1 MLKKIYFYT
10 VNQSL
15 FDTNKQK
22 QSSRGVL
29 LKGVL
34 RNLTKFTGKQLYQR
48 LFFNKVAD
56 LRPATLLKKR
66 LWHRCFPMSFA
77 NFLRTPFLQNTS
89 GWLLLYILYK
99 CLHYIS
105 TLTHF
110 YTTWKYHKTSGFF
123 DIFRE
128 QRNRT
133 LLKNELKYMRSFV
146 WLGTIC
152 TIWKLSNFNYHS
164 SMGVFYVF

>member
-15 FDTNKQK
+15 FDTNKKK

-66 LWHRCFPMSFA
+66 LWHRCFPVNFVK
-77 NFLRTPFLQNTS
+77 FLRTPLFTEHLW
-89 GWLLLYILYK
+89 WLLLNKSKLILEATIIYI
-99 CLHYIS
+99 
-105 TLTHF
+105 
-110 YTTWKYHKTSGFF
+110 
-123 DIFRE
+123 
-128 QRNRT
+128 
-133 LLKNELKYMRSFV
+133 KNTKRLSRSLF
-146 WLGTIC
+146 GED
-152 TIWKLSNFNYHS
+152 S
-164 SMGVFYVF
+164 

>member
-48 LFFNKVAD
+48 LFFKKVAD

-66 LWHRCFPMSFA
+66 LWHRCFPVNFVK
-77 NFLRTPFLQNTS
+77 FLRTPLFTEHLW
-89 GWLLLYILYK
+89 WLLLNKSKLILEATIIYI
-99 CLHYIS
+99 
-105 TLTHF
+105 
-110 YTTWKYHKTSGFF
+110 
-123 DIFRE
+123 
-128 QRNRT
+128 
-133 LLKNELKYMRSFV
+133 KNTKRLSRSLF
-146 WLGTIC
+146 GED
-152 TIWKLSNFNYHS
+152 S
-164 SMGVFYVF
+164 

>member
-34 RNLTKFTGKQLYQR
+34 RNLTKFTGKQLYQS
-48 LFFNKVAD
+48 LFFNKVAN

-66 LWHRCFPMSFA
+66 LWHRYFPVNFVK
-77 NFLRTPFLQNTS
+77 FLRTPLFTEHLW
-89 GWLLLYILYK
+89 WLLLNKSKLILEATIIYI
-99 CLHYIS
+99 
-105 TLTHF
+105 
-110 YTTWKYHKTSGFF
+110 
-123 DIFRE
+123 
-128 QRNRT
+128 
-133 LLKNELKYMRSFV
+133 KNTKRLSRSLF
-146 WLGTIC
+146 GED
-152 TIWKLSNFNYHS
+152 S
-164 SMGVFYVF
+164 

>member
-66 LWHRCFPMSFA
+66 LWHRCFPVNFVK
-77 NFLRTPFLQNTS
+77 FLRTPLFTEHLW
-89 GWLLLYILYK
+89 WLLLNKSKLILEATIIYI
-99 CLHYIS
+99 
-105 TLTHF
+105 
-110 YTTWKYHKTSGFF
+110 
-123 DIFRE
+123 
-128 QRNRT
+128 
-133 LLKNELKYMRSFV
+133 KNTKR
-146 WLGTIC
+146 
-152 TIWKLSNFNYHS
+152 LSKSLFGEDS
-164 SMGVFYVF
+164 

>member
-66 LWHRCFPMSFA
+66 LWHRCFPVNFVK
-77 NFLRTPFLQNTS
+77 FLRTPLFTEHLW
-89 GWLLLYILYK
+89 WLLLNKSKLILEAAIIYI
-99 CLHYIS
+99 
-105 TLTHF
+105 
-110 YTTWKYHKTSGFF
+110 
-123 DIFRE
+123 
-128 QRNRT
+128 
-133 LLKNELKYMRSFV
+133 KNTKRLSRSLF
-146 WLGTIC
+146 GED
-152 TIWKLSNFNYHS
+152 S
-164 SMGVFYVF
+164 